1 MSEIVTAIIAAI
13 PSSALPLLVCVL
25 SCVLGC
31 CFIYLK
37 IGKDRKQTKEE
48 RDGQKDELDKRLT
61 LVEHDVCYMKQQH
74 ALFADKLDRI
84 LDELTAIKVELA
96 KKAEKQMKN
105 LILVRNDKFGMLF
118 SDWADK
124 PIHFEVQFATSP
136 NASFGTICRYRVLE
150 P

>member
-1 MSEIVTAIIAAI
+1 MEQIITTVISAISPA
-13 PSSALPLLVCVL
+13 ALPIVV
-25 SCVLGC
+25 CVLGC
-31 CFIYLK
+31 VFIYLK

-96 KKAEKQMKN
+96 KKADMNNK
-105 LILVRNDKFGMLF
+105 
-118 SDWADK
+118 
-124 PIHFEVQFATSP
+124 
-136 NASFGTICRYRVLE
+136 
-150 P
+150 